1 MKKISTTTLS
11 KKLDI
16 SSKELFDIMVE
27 QKLIYRKDDKW
38 NLTKK
43 GQEFG
48 GETVFN
54 QKYGEFIVW
63 SPGFNPLNLKEN
75 SRTELVNATTV
86 GKEFDLSSQRM
97 NLIFAEIGWAEK
109 AIKGW
114 SVTSFGKKVGG
125 VQFEH
130 PSGGTYV
137 MWPKEILSNKSLIHS
152 INTKDTDESKDQKQ
166 TEQTTDSVSNDFRTK
181 FPANLRTKDGHQ
193 VRSRAE
199 VIIDNALYDYGLA
212 HAYERKL
219 PIEEDVYSDFYIP
232 SKNGGKAVYIEFW
245 GLENDSKYAER
256 KKIKKEIYHK
266 YDLNLIEIFDKHIE
280 NLDDH
285 LPRMLLKYE
294 IRVE

>member
-1 MKKISTTTLS
+1 MKKISTTKLS

-16 SSKELFDIMVE
+16 SNRELFDKLVDK
-27 QKLIYRKDDKW
+27 KLIYRKDDQW

-43 GQEFG
+43 GQEYG
-48 GETVFN
+48 GESIFN
-54 QKYGEFIVW
+54 KKYGEFIVW
-63 SPGFNPLNLKEN
+63 PPDFDPTNLMEN
-75 SRTELVNATTV
+75 ERQELYNATTI
-86 GKEFDLSSQRM
+86 GKNFDLSSQRM
-97 NLIFAEIGWAEK
+97 NLIFAEIGWTEK

-114 SVTSFGKKVGG
+114 SITSLGKKVGG
-125 VQFEH
+125 IQFEH
-130 PSGGTYV
+130 SSGGTYV
-137 MWPKEILSNKSLIHS
+137 IWPKEIISNKSLLRS
-152 INTKDTDESKDQKQ
+152 INNKDSNEAEFNSSSEKDL
-166 TEQTTDSVSNDFRTK
+166 ELNNFRKK

-245 GLENDSKYAER
+245 GLENDPKYAER
-256 KKIKKEIYHK
+256 KKLKKEIYNK
-266 YDLNLIEIFDKHIE
+266 YDLNLIEIGDKHIE

-285 LPRMLLKYE
+285 LPRMLLKFG

>member
-1 MKKISTTTLS
+1 MKKISTTALS
-11 KKLDI
+11 KNLDI
-16 SSKELFDIMVE
+16 SSRELFDTMVE
-27 QKLIYRKDDKW
+27 QKLIYRKDDQW

-48 GETVFN
+48 GETIFN

-63 SPGFNPLNLKEN
+63 PPDFDPLNPKEN
-75 SRTELVNATTV
+75 TRTELVNATTV
-86 GKEFDLSSQRM
+86 GKEFDLSSQRI
-97 NLIFAEIGWAEK
+97 NLIFAEIGWTEK

-137 MWPKEILSNKSLIHS
+137 MWPKEILANKSLLRS
-152 INTKDTDESKDQKQ
+152 INNKDSSESEIQTQQTSNNVTD
-166 TEQTTDSVSNDFRTK
+166 DFRNK

-219 PIEEDVYSDFYIP
+219 PVEEDVYSDFYIP

-245 GLENDSKYAER
+245 GIENDPKYAER
-256 KKIKKEIYHK
+256 KKVKKEIYHK
-266 YDLNLIEIFDKHIE
+266 YDLNLIEIADKHIE

-285 LPRMLLKYE
+285 LPRMLLKYD

>member
-1 MKKISTTTLS
+1 MKKISTTKLS
-11 KKLDI
+11 KNLEVT
-16 SSKELFDIMVE
+16 SKELFDELINK
-27 QKLIYRKDDKW
+27 KLIYRKEDKW

-54 QKYGEFIVW
+54 VKYGEFIVW
-63 SPGFNPLNLKEN
+63 PPDFDPINLSKN
-75 SRTELVNATTV
+75 TRQELINATSV
-86 GKEFDLSSQRM
+86 GKSFDLSSQRI
-97 NLIFAEIGWAEK
+97 NLIFAEIGWTEK
-109 AIKGW
+109 ALKGW
-114 SVTSFGKKVGG
+114 AVTSFGRKVGG

-130 PSGGTYV
+130 KLGGTYV
-137 MWPKEILSNKSLIHS
+137 MWPKNIVENKSLIHS
-152 INTKDTDESKDQKQ
+152 MNQKDSSEEEYFETIKEDKAF
-166 TEQTTDSVSNDFRTK
+166 NDFRTK

-219 PIEEDVYSDFYIP
+219 PIEEDVFSDFYIP
-232 SKNGGKAVYIEFW
+232 SKNGGRAVYIEFW
-245 GLENDSKYAER
+245 GLENDQKYMAR
-256 KKIKKEIYHK
+256 KKAKKAIYAR
-266 YDLNLIEIFDKHIE
+266 YDLNLIELSDKHIE

-285 LPRMLLKYE
+285 LPRMLLKFG

>member
-1 MKKISTTTLS
+1 MKKISTTKLS
-11 KKLDI
+11 KSLEI
-16 SSKELFDIMVE
+16 SSRELFDVLVE
-27 QKLIYRKDDKW
+27 KKLIFRRDDQW

-48 GETVFN
+48 GETIFN

-63 SPGFNPLNLKEN
+63 PSDFDPKNLKDN
-75 SRTELVNATTV
+75 QRQELINATTV
-86 GKEFDLSSQRM
+86 GKNFELSSQRI
-97 NLIFAEIGWAEK
+97 NLIFAEIGWTEK
-109 AIKGW
+109 ALKGW
-114 SVTSFGKKVGG
+114 SITSFGKKVGG

-137 MWPKEILSNKSLIHS
+137 MWPKEITNNKSLIRS
-152 INTKDTDESKDQKQ
+152 INNKDSN
-166 TEQTTDSVSNDFRTK
+166 EQEYKSAENNNPDLNDFRTK

-199 VIIDNALYDYGLA
+199 MIIDNALYDYGLA

-232 SKNGGKAVYIEFW
+232 SKNGGHAVYIEFW
-245 GLENDSKYAER
+245 GLENDQKYSER
-256 KKIKKEIYHK
+256 KKIKKEIYSK
-266 YDLNLIEIFDKHIE
+266 YDLNLIELSDKHIE

-285 LPRMLLKYE
+285 LPRMLLKFGF
-294 IRVE
+294 RVE